1 MRPRKHGVGWSNI
14 NLRGL
19 TQIFFLCG
27 LIQNSLEI
35 KKCGLT
41 PITLRGLLQN
51 SLEIKRMRDGP
62 KTLCGLSLT
71 KLDWA
76 KINAI
81 EKQWAEKI

>member
-19 TQIFFLCG
+19 AQIVLCG

-35 KKCGLT
+35 KR
-41 PITLRGLLQN
+41 IWA
-51 SLEIKRMRDGP
+51 GP
-62 KTLCGLSLT
+62 KTLRGFNLT

-76 KINAI
+76 KIIHAI
-81 EKQWAEKI
+81 EKWAKPNKGQAKNQHQ